1 MRRLLS
7 NKKTQVLLNGGLG
20 IGLLAVAVF
29 SVRHFAGIGWPLHHA
44 DPWLVAASAL
54 LFLIAYAFKAWGW
67 QRLFAKHDRPAA
79 QALAFAGGAACVG
92 GVALPGRVDD
102 AVRIAVV
109 KRYPGTRT
117 GLGTLGLSLIV
128 LGMLDNAALTPLA
141 SVAAADAHS
150 WAVRAGF
157 AVARRRGRR
166 SPPSS
171 SRCCPGSRAG
181 AAWRTTALRAGSP
194 ASRTCRRRRCAAWL
208 FISVSWMLRG
218 TAVFLLLNAL
228 SLQGSF
234 PLALAF
240 VCASA
245 ASAALPI
252 APAGAATQA
261 GAGAAILI
269 ASGVPAGEA
278 LAFSV
283 AAQALVV
290 VTGAAVM
297 LLIAAW
303 HFALHVRGPRV
314 AARSARRDARQ
325 PRRSP
330 SAARARR
337 RDRAHERDDRRDEQD
352 LVQPG
357 DERARRLRRRA
368 ARGVVDL
375 PEATPPSRATRH
387 RCRRARAGSCSGRSR
402 RARRSRSRSRPGG
415 TCC

>member
-1 MRRLLS
+1 M
-7 NKKTQVLLNGGLG
+7 LLNGGLG
-20 IGLLAVAVF
+20 LGLLVVSLF
-29 SVRHFAGIGWPLHHA
+29 SLRHFANMGWPLHHA
-44 DPWLVAASAL
+44 DPWLVVASAL
-54 LFLIAYAFKAWGW
+54 LFLIAYPFKAWGW

-92 GVALPGRVDD
+92 GVALPGRIDD
-102 AVRIAVV
+102 AVRMAVV

-141 SVAAADAHS
+141 TVAAADARS
-150 WAVRAGF
+150 WTVRAGF
-157 AVARRRGRR
+157 AVLAAAGVAAAVVVATLPRLARWRRV
-166 SPPSS
+166 
-171 SRCCPGSRAG
+171 AH
-181 AAWRTTALRAGSP
+181 LRP
-194 ASRTCRRRRCAAWL
+194 ARWLASQSHLPKETIAAWL
-208 FISVSWMLRG
+208 LISVSWMLRG

-228 SLQGSF
+228 SLRNSF

-240 VCASA
+240 LCASA

-290 VTGAAVM
+290 VTGAAVI

-303 HFALHVRGPRV
+303 RFALHVRRPRV
-314 AARSARRDARQ
+314 AT
-325 PRRSP
+325 
-330 SAARARR
+330 
-337 RDRAHERDDRRDEQD
+337 
-352 LVQPG
+352 V
-357 DERARRLRRRA
+357 
-368 ARGVVDL
+368 
-375 PEATPPSRATRH
+375 
-387 RCRRARAGSCSGRSR
+387 
-402 RARRSRSRSRPGG
+402 
-415 TCC
+415 